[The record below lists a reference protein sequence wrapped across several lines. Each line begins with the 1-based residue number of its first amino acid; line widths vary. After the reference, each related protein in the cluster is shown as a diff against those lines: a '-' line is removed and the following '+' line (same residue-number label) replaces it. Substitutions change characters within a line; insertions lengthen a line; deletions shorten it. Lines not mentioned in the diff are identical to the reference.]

1 MKRAKKKSETQ
12 STRHVVHVGKSEAVV
27 GFRYPESKSKP
38 GEGDNIVRDGEVR
51 VASHCV
57 AVLGTPSSLIYTW
70 NSEASASFI
79 ARAIQD
85 ARVVPVRGDA

>member
-12 STRHVVHVGKSEAVV
+12 STRHVVRVGKSEAVV
-27 GFRYPESKSKP
+27 GFRYPDSKTKP
-38 GEGDNIVRDGEVR
+38 GEGDNVARDGEVR

-57 AVLGTPSSLIYTW
+57 AVLGIQSTTMHTW
-70 NSEASASFI
+70 DSEAAAAFI
-79 ARAIQD
+79 AKAIPK